1 MKGINSSIVESKFKR
16 SKLNLNKTKLWNML
30 TIEQKKYIINNTKLI
45 DSDQNII
52 CYYPNDKYWWLI
64 TNNHLVISDNEKILF
79 INLFDISKIEIVSN
93 IKYIDSKETSIYIF
107 FNNIQVELHLEKN
120 SWTIIIEILK
130 FITSSNFNIISRHN
144 L

>member
-1 MKGINSSIVESKFKR
+1 MKNINSSIVEAKFKR

-30 TIEQKKYIINNTKLI
+30 TIEKKKYIIDKTKLI

-64 TNNHLVISDNEKILF
+64 TNNHLVTFNNEKILF
-79 INLFDISKIEIVSN
+79 IKLFDISKIEIMSN
-93 IKYIDSKETSIYIF
+93 IKYTDSNEAFIYIF
-107 FNNIQVELHLEKN
+107 SNHTQVELRIEKN

-130 FITSSNFNIISRHN
+130 FITSSNFNIISKDN
-144 L
+144 